1 MLIWYTLLVLRNRIA
16 RYIFFMFFVIPALKP
31 TWQTKDAIF
40 PTQTKL
46 RQENVTMSKIASR
59 TPVKLDNRGSG
70 DHRRESGGGRN
81 DRGDK
86 SHGHSRSDSRS
97 KHSDHKQ
104 GDANQSHD
112 DKIPEPKST
121 EEKKF
126 TGRCRL
132 FVGNLTPDVSED
144 DFKKMFEPYGEV
156 SEVYVN
162 TGRGF
167 GFIRL
172 VSRFYSTE

>member
-1 MLIWYTLLVLRNRIA
+1 
-16 RYIFFMFFVIPALKP
+16 
-31 TWQTKDAIF
+31 
-40 PTQTKL
+40 
-46 RQENVTMSKIASR
+46 MSKVANR

-70 DHRRESGGGRN
+70 DHRRETGGGRN

-86 SHGHSRSDSRS
+86 SHTHGRSDSSSRN
-97 KHSDHKQ
+97 KHSDHKPSS
-104 GDANQSHD
+104 GENANQAHD
-112 DKIPEPKST
+112 EKNTSTETKST

-162 TGRGF
+162 TSRGF

-172 VSRFYSTE
+172 VSEVGRCRLVSYLNCISFRESV